1 MLVSRAREERLHYYQ
16 QKAVVHSRAGHYQ
29 RVGGGSNVRDEGST
43 AIFNE
48 VAAYAASKAAVV
60 SLSARMPW
68 SGPRKALR

>member
-1 MLVSRAREERLHYYQ
+1 
-16 QKAVVHSRAGHYQ
+16 
-29 RVGGGSNVRDEGST
+29 VRDEGST